1 LVELGSGTSEKT
13 RLLLDALSG
22 RGLRSFVPFDV
33 SEPTLRAA
41 AEDIAKTYPG
51 LGVHA
56 VVGDFHDHLEQIPP
70 GQRRLFAFLG
80 GTIGNL
86 VPATR
91 RRFLFDLDAT
101 LGHGDRFLLGVDL
114 VKDPTR
120 LVAAYDDAAGVTAE
134 FNRNVLRV
142 LNRELGANFDPEAF
156 RHVAV
161 WNAEAQWI
169 EMRLRSEGQQKAW
182 IDALS
187 LDVVFEDG
195 EELLTEISAKFTPDG
210 LVAELADAG
219 LVVSNRW
226 TDPAG
231 DFLVVLAAPYC

>member
-1 LVELGSGTSEKT
+1 
-13 RLLLDALSG
+13 
-22 RGLRSFVPFDV
+22 
-33 SEPTLRAA
+33 
-41 AEDIAKTYPG
+41 
-51 LGVHA
+51 VHA

-70 GQRRLFAFLG
+70 GQHRLFAFLG

>member
-1 LVELGSGTSEKT
+1 
-13 RLLLDALSG
+13 
-22 RGLRSFVPFDV
+22 
-33 SEPTLRAA
+33 
-41 AEDIAKTYPG
+41 
-51 LGVHA
+51 
-56 VVGDFHDHLEQIPP
+56 
-70 GQRRLFAFLG
+70 
-80 GTIGNL
+80 
-86 VPATR
+86 
-91 RRFLFDLDAT
+91 
-101 LGHGDRFLLGVDL
+101 
-114 VKDPTR
+114 
-120 LVAAYDDAAGVTAE
+120 
-134 FNRNVLRV
+134 
-142 LNRELGANFDPEAF
+142 
-156 RHVAV
+156 V

-195 EELLTEISAKFTPDG
+195 EELLTEVSAKFTPDG